1 MCATKQNVELMK
13 IFLNTNLLLTIS
25 QIKIQQWTK
34 KKAKLKANRNNDAT
48 YLPWRKLAPVYPCC
62 VSLLCL
68 TRRYFWSSDICERRK
83 WSHQIRWIE
92 LKGRPMIAKSLF
104 FLDVFSQMNKFVIL
118 HWGLFICF
126 CFRLFHL
133 SSVFRIVFGKK
144 LLFNN
149 VRQIK
154 TTAGNINKFRRN
166 LDSKK
171 KSKRGKKKKRKKKQ
185 SLYLVAKW
193 ANSKTSFQEYFYYTC
208 NLNLTLWYSQT

>member
-48 YLPWRKLAPVYPCC
+48 YLPWRKLAHVYPCR
-62 VSLLCL
+62 VSL
-68 TRRYFWSSDICERRK
+68 
-83 WSHQIRWIE
+83 
-92 LKGRPMIAKSLF
+92 
-104 FLDVFSQMNKFVIL
+104 
-118 HWGLFICF
+118 LFICF

-154 TTAGNINKFRRN
+154 TTAGNINKFRQN

-171 KSKRGKKKKRKKKQ
+171 KSKRGKKKKEKRKKKQ

>member
-1 MCATKQNVELMK
+1 MCAPPKNVELMK

-92 LKGRPMIAKSLF
+92 LKGRPMIAKSLL

-171 KSKRGKKKKRKKKQ
+171 KSKRGKKKKKEKRN
-185 SLYLVAKW
+185 SLYTW
-193 ANSKTSFQEYFYYTC
+193 
-208 NLNLTLWYSQT
+208 

>member
-1 MCATKQNVELMK
+1 MQL
-13 IFLNTNLLLTIS
+13 IFPEESWHLCIP
-25 QIKIQQWTK
+25 
-34 KKAKLKANRNNDAT
+34 A
-48 YLPWRKLAPVYPCC
+48 VYPCC

-126 CFRLFHL
+126 CFRLFHS

-171 KSKRGKKKKRKKKQ
+171 KSKRGKKKKKRKKKQ
-185 SLYLVAKW
+185 SLYLVARW

-208 NLNLTLWYSQT
+208 NLNLTLW